1 MFCGNFKIIE
11 AGIYKKLDMYIAK
24 NNNINFVIEIFKY
37 SDFLFEATA
46 NILNNYLKNLN
57 IF

>member
-1 MFCGNFKIIE
+1 MFCGIFKIIE

-24 NNNINFVIEIFKY
+24 TNNINFDIEIFKY
-37 SDFLFEATA
+37 SDFLIDATA